1 MHASEIESCRD
12 PCQAG
17 GVLFHI
23 VELRDLRGGLSK
35 EGGHLPGER
44 EPSVPSGCLMLLTR
58 LAAKQS
64 MELPPLLQLSRL
76 QDAVVPFGY
85 SLRARQR

>member
-1 MHASEIESCRD
+1 MHASEIVSCRD

-35 EGGHLPGER
+35 EDGHLPGGKGAER
-44 EPSVPSGCLMLLTR
+44 PIRLFDAVNQISGEAEYGAPPAASAQPPSGCGSTVR
-58 LAAKQS
+58 
-64 MELPPLLQLSRL
+64 
-76 QDAVVPFGY
+76 V
-85 SLRARQR
+85 